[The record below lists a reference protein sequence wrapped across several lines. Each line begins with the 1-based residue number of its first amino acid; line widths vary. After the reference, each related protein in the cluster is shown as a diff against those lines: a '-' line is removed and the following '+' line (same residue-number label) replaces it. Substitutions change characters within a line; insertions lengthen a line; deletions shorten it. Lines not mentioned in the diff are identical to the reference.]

1 MTDLL
6 ENETNPITFTCQA
19 TGEPLPT
26 ISWYF
31 NGVMINALNTSNYNI
46 SNTVSGV
53 VVVESLLTIFNT
65 QSSDV
70 GTYTCHA
77 ENVIGSDRSSG
88 ILTINGNCVSV
99 CNYMYYCFQ

>member
-1 MTDLL
+1 MCSVSPDIIGTVTDLL

-31 NGVMINALNTSNYNI
+31 NSVMIKASNTSDYNI
-46 SNTVSGV
+46 SSTVSGV
-53 VVVESLLTIFNT
+53 VMESLLTIFNT

-77 ENVIGSDRSSG
+77 ENVIGSINSTG
-88 ILTINGNCVSV
+88 ILTINGK
-99 CNYMYYCFQ
+99 

>member
-1 MTDLL
+1 MADLL
-6 ENETNPITFTCQA
+6 ENESNPITFTCRA

-31 NGVMINALNTSNYNI
+31 NSVLLNASNATDYN
-46 SNTVSGV
+46 VSSLMNGT
-53 VVVESLLTIFNT
+53 VVESLFTILDA

-77 ENVIGSDRSSG
+77 ENTFGSDTSFG
-88 ILTINGNCVSV
+88 ILTINGK
-99 CNYMYYCFQ
+99 Y

>member
-31 NGVMINALNTSNYNI
+31 NGVMINALNTSDYNI

-53 VVVESLLTIFNT
+53 VVESLLTIFNA

-77 ENVIGSDRSSG
+77 ENVIGSDSSSG
-88 ILTINGNCVSV
+88 ILTLNGKI
-99 CNYMYYCFQ
+99 